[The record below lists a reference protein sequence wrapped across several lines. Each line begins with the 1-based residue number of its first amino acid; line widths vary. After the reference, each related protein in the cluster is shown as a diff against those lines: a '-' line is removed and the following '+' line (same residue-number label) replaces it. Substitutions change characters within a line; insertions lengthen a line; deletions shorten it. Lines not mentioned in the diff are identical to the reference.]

1 MNNQNAENA
10 INECQNE
17 FTALAV
23 LIPLTGVMS
32 PLGRYLTHYS
42 LIRAC
47 GTIEY
52 AFKTIIADFHVNISP
67 QLTTYLDNKIRSSSC
82 NPNYQNMVNMLGDFD
97 EQWKVN
103 FKAQVN
109 ALPNSQRILSSLS
122 SLNSNRNSLAHG
134 QGSTVTFN
142 DIQTYFTDAIQII
155 TVLDNVVV

>member
-10 INECQNE
+10 ISDCQNE

-23 LIPLTGVMS
+23 LIQQTGVAS

-82 NPNYQNMVNMLGDFD
+82 NPSYQNMLNMLGDFD
-97 EQWKVN
+97 DQWKTN
-103 FKAQVN
+103 FKNQVN
-109 ALPNSQRILSSLS
+109 ALPNSQRVLFSLN
-122 SLNSNRNSLAHG
+122 SLNSNRNALAHG
-134 QGSTVTFN
+134 QGCTVTFN
-142 DIQTYFTDAIQII
+142 DIHTYFTDAVQII
-155 TVLDNVVV
+155 TVLDSIVV